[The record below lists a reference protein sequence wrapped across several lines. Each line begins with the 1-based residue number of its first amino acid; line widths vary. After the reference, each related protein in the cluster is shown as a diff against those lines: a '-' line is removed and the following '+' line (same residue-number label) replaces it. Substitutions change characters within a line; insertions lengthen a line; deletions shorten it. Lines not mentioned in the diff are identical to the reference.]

1 MIPSTG
7 RRVKYIKLDPIF
19 YLSEAHPYSSKKIKP
34 PDKVVCT
41 VCSKENP
48 KKPQHC
54 EFCSLWA
61 CAECSPKTYPFPI
74 IEDDEQQGII
84 CLICE
89 TKLNINAVSV
99 PVKTNH
105 SDNFWHRKLNTNKRI
120 RTDAERVSG

>member
-1 MIPSTG
+1 LNYFYRGIALPKPRNENQVRNSFEASLFDKDATIMIPSTG

-48 KKPQHC
+48 RKPQQC
-54 EFCSLWA
+54 EFCSLWV

-74 IEDDEQQGII
+74 IEDD
-84 CLICE
+84 
-89 TKLNINAVSV
+89 
-99 PVKTNH
+99 
-105 SDNFWHRKLNTNKRI
+105 
-120 RTDAERVSG
+120 